1 MKKRNAFAW
10 RTTLIVYTLQDYTG
24 LHTHG
29 HLTKVRN
36 SEIQNWTDW
45 TPLLAM
51 DDLDEEVEVRDDETR
66 WAEGREMA
74 LDFMARNFFNQ

>member
-10 RTTLIVYTLQDYTG
+10 RTPLIVYTKNTNLSTQS
-24 LHTHG
+24 

-36 SEIQNWTDW
+36 SEIQNWT
-45 TPLLAM
+45 PLVAM
-51 DDLDEEVEVRDDETR
+51 DDLDEEVEDVRDDETR

>member
-1 MKKRNAFAW
+1 M
-10 RTTLIVYTLQDYTG
+10 YTKNTNLS
-24 LHTHG
+24 THG
-29 HLTKVRN
+29 HLTKVRT
-36 SEIQNWTDW
+36 SEIQNW

-51 DDLDEEVEVRDDETR
+51 DDLDEEVEDVRDDETR